1 MKLNKIYEELLDT
14 AKNLGITVRKDK
26 GHFKTGFC
34 TIDKQE
40 LIVINRSAPLEQCV
54 TVLSRCL
61 SQHSNNIYL
70 KPAVRDFIENEVR
83 RN

>member
-1 MKLNKIYEELLDT
+1 MKLNKIYDELLDT
-14 AKNLGITVRKDK
+14 AKTLGITVRKDK

-34 TIDKQE
+34 TIDERE

-54 TVLSRCL
+54 TVLSKCL
-61 SQHSNNIYL
+61 FRHSSNIYL
-70 KPAVRDFIENEVR
+70 KPAVRDFIENEAR